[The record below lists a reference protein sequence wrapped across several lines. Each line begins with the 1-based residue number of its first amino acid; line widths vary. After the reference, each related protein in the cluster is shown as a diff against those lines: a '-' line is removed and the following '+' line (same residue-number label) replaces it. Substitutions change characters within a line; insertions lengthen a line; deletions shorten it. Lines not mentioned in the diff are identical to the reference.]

1 MLSKK
6 NRILATNYKQRWAIR
21 KLTVGVVSVLLG
33 GTMLFISGTTVSA
46 DNLIPKNESAL
57 KVEEKV
63 PNNNI
68 TEEKSINTSSEVIT
82 KETDTTIDK
91 TTLNV
96 SEIDQQNN
104 VVSSETVPEKV
115 QEITTM
121 SDASVELDNNT
132 PTSEVEKVQSQP
144 TVFSYQPKESDSRK
158 AEDGDN
164 AVIYCAIVREVT
176 IVKPNGDEEILPYES
191 MDTYYGIESENDD
204 LLLINFKAIDV
215 PTIPGAKSPVI
226 PGISQTVN
234 SFMEDEIEEILD
246 TSYVNPPV
254 QRISGIVIPLP
265 EEEKYDELYYLYES
279 KYEEH
284 EKEFAKEDI
293 KLTGPD
299 VLLIKEKYQYI
310 LDDDPKPIE
319 EKEEKT
325 ITRTINVHLPNGEVQ
340 TTRQPVTLERKYTSV
355 AGSDEKKYG
364 PWTVGR
370 WESFTAP
377 EQEGYTAIPG
387 TVDEVK
393 VTSESLD
400 AVVDIYY
407 RADES
412 AIVEGKEEKTITRTI
427 NVHLPNGEVQ
437 TTKQPVT
444 LERKYTSVA
453 GSDEKK
459 YGPWTVGRWESFT
472 APEQEGY
479 TAIPGAVDE
488 VEVTSESLDAVV
500 DIYYRAD
507 EPAIVEESEEVTDDP
522 TPETSTTS
530 PTPKNITNAKG
541 KTATPELKNMDTKS
555 KVFQNKLPQTG
566 NKAGTI
572 YSIIGL
578 LLTSILGVW
587 EIIRKR

>member
-46 DNLIPKNESAL
+46 DNFIPKNESVS
-57 KVEEKV
+57 KIEKEV
-63 PNNNI
+63 LNNNI
-68 TEEKSINTSSEVIT
+68 TEEKSINTSSEVTT

-104 VVSSETVPEKV
+104 VASSETVPEKV
-115 QEITTM
+115 QEIPTM
-121 SDASVELDNNT
+121 SDASVEIDNNT

-158 AEDGDN
+158 DENGDN
-164 AVIYCAIVREVT
+164 VVTYFVIVREVT

-191 MDTYYGIESENDD
+191 MDTLHYGIESENDD
-204 LLLINFKAIDV
+204 LPLINFKAIDV
-215 PTIPGAKSPVI
+215 TPISGAKSPVI
-226 PGISQTVN
+226 PEISQTVN
-234 SFMEDEIEEILD
+234 SFMEDGIID

-254 QRISGIVIPLP
+254 QRISVEVTALP
-265 EEEKYDELYYLYES
+265 EEEKYDEPYYSYEP
-279 KYEEH
+279 KYEEY
-284 EKEFAKEDI
+284 EKKFAKGDI
-293 KLTGPD
+293 KLNGYD
-299 VLLIKEKYQYI
+299 GLLIKEKYRYI
-310 LDDDPKPIE
+310 LDDDPKPI
-319 EKEEKT
+319 
-325 ITRTINVHLPNGEVQ
+325 
-340 TTRQPVTLERKYTSV
+340 
-355 AGSDEKKYG
+355 
-364 PWTVGR
+364 
-370 WESFTAP
+370 
-377 EQEGYTAIPG
+377 
-387 TVDEVK
+387 
-393 VTSESLD
+393 
-400 AVVDIYY
+400 
-407 RADES
+407 
-412 AIVEGKEEKTITRTI
+412 EGKEEKTITRTI

-453 GSDEKK
+453 GGDEKK

-479 TAIPGAVDE
+479 TAIPGTVDE

-555 KVFQNKLPQTG
+555 KAFQNKLPQTG
-566 NKAGTI
+566 NKVGTI

>member
-1 MLSKK
+1 
-6 NRILATNYKQRWAIR
+6 
-21 KLTVGVVSVLLG
+21 
-33 GTMLFISGTTVSA
+33 
-46 DNLIPKNESAL
+46 
-57 KVEEKV
+57 
-63 PNNNI
+63 
-68 TEEKSINTSSEVIT
+68 
-82 KETDTTIDK
+82 
-91 TTLNV
+91 
-96 SEIDQQNN
+96 
-104 VVSSETVPEKV
+104 
-115 QEITTM
+115 
-121 SDASVELDNNT
+121 
-132 PTSEVEKVQSQP
+132 
-144 TVFSYQPKESDSRK
+144 
-158 AEDGDN
+158 
-164 AVIYCAIVREVT
+164 
-176 IVKPNGDEEILPYES
+176 
-191 MDTYYGIESENDD
+191 
-204 LLLINFKAIDV
+204 
-215 PTIPGAKSPVI
+215 
-226 PGISQTVN
+226 
-234 SFMEDEIEEILD
+234 
-246 TSYVNPPV
+246 
-254 QRISGIVIPLP
+254 
-265 EEEKYDELYYLYES
+265 
-279 KYEEH
+279 
-284 EKEFAKEDI
+284 
-293 KLTGPD
+293 
-299 VLLIKEKYQYI
+299 
-310 LDDDPKPIE
+310 
-319 EKEEKT
+319 
-325 ITRTINVHLPNGEVQ
+325 
-340 TTRQPVTLERKYTSV
+340 LERKYTSV

-387 TVDEVK
+387 TVDEVE

-407 RADES
+407 RADEP

-507 EPAIVEESEEVTDDP
+507 EPVIVEESEEVTNDP

-566 NKAGTI
+566 NKVETI